1 MTQGV
6 IKNKIFIPEED
17 TTEECLKDA
26 YEVDVFNE
34 QACIRC
40 PYKND
45 RPNMYCQACGA
56 YNGLLRLWGRIT
68 VNGKNYY
75 TIPAGNIKRASKYT
89 GIDFST
95 YKDLRCQTRFS
106 NPLKWTGKL
115 RHGEVINDVQSAN
128 QEEIVEKWLSEDK
141 RYGFIQAP
149 PRTGKTVVAN
159 NISMQLGVKTLVI
172 AHQNELLVN
181 FMDSLK
187 RDTNLLELREQT
199 GKEIAKI
206 MESKK
211 DLEKEDY
218 DILMFT
224 YQSFIREASEEDI
237 KKYLKG
243 HYGLIIVDEAHQAGA
258 TAYAKF
264 LGKLDARYRLGMSAT
279 PLRKDALNFVLL
291 NLIGPTTVKS
301 ESTGLIPRIEIMETG
316 IKSKYQYSM
325 FIKAYQFLQKNEDR
339 NKLILKEIIKD
350 LNAGHKCILIPVDSK
365 AHMKGLVDSINHHF
379 MDEVA
384 IGYWRGV
391 ENRKDIL
398 KEIDS
403 GKYKVVVAIK
413 SMIKQGIDLK
423 LPTMLYL
430 QIGMSAVPQP
440 IGAPMFYQMANR
452 VCTPYPGKREPI
464 VKIFIDGLPQ
474 SYGCFASLFSKEI
487 KPGLAAPAGGRPK
500 YKMSKKAYEYAT
512 SLVKKI
518 GMRGYNQSGKYNP
531 DYDIEPPKQKATKVD
546 LFSGSWL

>member
-1 MTQGV
+1 
-6 IKNKIFIPEED
+6 
-17 TTEECLKDA
+17 
-26 YEVDVFNE
+26 
-34 QACIRC
+34 
-40 PYKND
+40 
-45 RPNMYCQACGA
+45 
-56 YNGLLRLWGRIT
+56 
-68 VNGKNYY
+68 
-75 TIPAGNIKRASKYT
+75 
-89 GIDFST
+89 
-95 YKDLRCQTRFS
+95 
-106 NPLKWTGKL
+106 
-115 RHGEVINDVQSAN
+115 
-128 QEEIVEKWLSEDK
+128 
-141 RYGFIQAP
+141 
-149 PRTGKTVVAN
+149 
-159 NISMQLGVKTLVI
+159 
-172 AHQNELLVN
+172 
-181 FMDSLK
+181 MDSLK

>member
-6 IKNKIFIPEED
+6 IKNKIYIPEED
-17 TTEECLKDA
+17 ILEDCLRDH
-26 YEVDVFNE
+26 YEIEMFNE
-34 QACIRC
+34 QACSRC
-40 PYKND
+40 PYRKD
-45 RPNMYCQACGA
+45 RPNVYCEACGA
-56 YNGLLRLWGRIT
+56 YEGILRLWGRVTIK
-68 VNGKNYY
+68 GKTYY
-75 TIPAGNIKRASKYT
+75 TIPSGNIKRASKFT
-89 GIDFST
+89 GIDFSI
-95 YKDLRCQTRFS
+95 YKDLRCQTPFS

-115 RHGEVINDVQSAN
+115 RHGEIINDVQSAN
-128 QEEIVEKWLSEDK
+128 QVEIVEKWLSEDK

-149 PRTGKTVVAN
+149 PRTGKTVIAN

-187 RDTNLLELREQT
+187 RDTNLLELQQET
-199 GKEIAKI
+199 GKQIAKI

-224 YQSFIREASEEDI
+224 YQSFIREANEEDI

-301 ESTGLIPRIEIMETG
+301 ESTGLIPRIEILETG
-316 IKSKYQYSM
+316 IKSKYNYSL
-325 FIKAYQFLQKNEDR
+325 FVKAYQFLQKSEER
-339 NKLILKEIIKD
+339 NKLILKEVIKD
-350 LNAGHKCILIPVDSK
+350 LKAGHNCIIIPVDSK
-365 AHMKGLVDSINHHF
+365 NHMKALVDSINQHF
-379 MDEVA
+379 MEDIA
-384 IGYWRGV
+384 LGYWRGV

-398 KEIDS
+398 KEIDA

-423 LPTMLYL
+423 VPTMLYL
-430 QIGMSAVPQP
+430 QIGMSASPQP

-452 VCTPYPGKREPI
+452 VCTPFSGKREPV
-464 VKIFIDGLPQ
+464 VKIFIDELPQ

-487 KPGLAAPAGGRPK
+487 KPGLAAPVDGKPK
-500 YKMSKKAYEYAT
+500 YKMSKKAFEYAA
-512 SLVKKI
+512 SIVKQI
-518 GMRGYNQSGKYNP
+518 GMKQYSQGGKYNP
-531 DYDIEPPKQKATKVD
+531 DHDLEKPKVRISKVN
-546 LFSGSWL
+546 LLNGSWL